1 MIKYLRKDAT
11 ENKLKFVEN
20 IFPAHKL
27 NSFPCKSQL
36 GQPFVTWQTNC
47 VCLITFCSQCNQLLS
62 DWSAQACS
70 QQMLQI
76 LPTSIW
82 VLYTNVRLSRQSPPT
97 AAAPLPK
104 ESWWERGVEKE
115 GEDSGTVPAA
125 RSNLLHN
132 PPWADA
138 DDAKAD
144 DDWVG

>member
-1 MIKYLRKDAT
+1 MFKYLRKDAT
-11 ENKLKFVEN
+11 ENKFKFVEN

-27 NSFPCKSQL
+27 NSFPSKSQL
-36 GQPFVTWQTNC
+36 GQPFVSKQTVC
-47 VCLITFCSQCNQLLS
+47 VWLHFAVSVIQLLS
-62 DWSAQACS
+62 DWSAQPCS

-104 ESWWERGVEKE
+104 ESGWERGVEV

-132 PPWADA
+132 PPWAEA

-144 DDWVG
+144 DDWGG